1 MPEGVE
7 DGGVGGEPVED
18 GLTPE
23 QRRKK
28 ELEEDP
34 GFKTYLRMKRM
45 GIPVINVRR
54 KMVAEG
60 KGYTI
65 QDLDMFCDKEEI
77 EKANECIL

>member
-65 QDLDMFCDKEEI
+65 
-77 EKANECIL
+77 